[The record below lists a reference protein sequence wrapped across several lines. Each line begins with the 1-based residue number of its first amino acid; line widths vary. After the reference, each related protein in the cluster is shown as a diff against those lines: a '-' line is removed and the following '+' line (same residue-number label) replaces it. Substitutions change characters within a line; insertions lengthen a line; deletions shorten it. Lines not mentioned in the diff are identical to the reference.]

1 MSNQSGPNPPEHDP
15 ADDAATTRP
24 LPPTPDGDESV
35 PPTTPLPPTPDGD
48 ESVPPTTPLPRT
60 PDGGES
66 VPPTTPLPPA
76 PAAAADAGTPAAPPA
91 GDAPATSAEEP
102 VSFAKPDGA
111 TTPPAAPAAPSPSAP
126 PAAQEQ
132 PGQPPYGAPQ
142 SPYAPGGQA
151 PYGQPGQPYGQQGQ
165 PYGQP
170 GQPPYGA
177 PAAPTD
183 NLAIASFATSTGG
196 LILTGGL
203 VSAVGLVLGIVSL
216 RRIKRTGA
224 GGRPWAIAGVA
235 IGAFGVLAFIV
246 GVIVVIGLV
255 IAAANSDEFTS
266 TLEELDE
273 IEQLETPA
281 PTADELVD
289 GYYELRDDVAVGDCI
304 ESYPLQ
310 YDLGDAVVLP
320 CSDLHDT
327 EIVAQIELA
336 EPIFDESADQ
346 AYTDAIDACGLQIEA
361 AAPGLVDA
369 YGSPEV
375 YYPHPSDFD
384 SPGGSTAFC
393 TFTSYMTDLTG
404 SIVAGDLL
412 VDGQAVGS

>member
-15 ADDAATTRP
+15 ADDTATTRP

-35 PPTTPLPPTPDGD
+35 PPTAPLPGT
-48 ESVPPTTPLPRT
+48 S
-60 PDGGES
+60 
-66 VPPTTPLPPA
+66 A
-76 PAAAADAGTPAAPPA
+76 PAAPADTPAAPPA
-91 GDAPATSAEEP
+91 GGASAAAAEEP
-102 VSFAKPDGA
+102 VSFAKPGGA
-111 TTPPAAPAAPSPSAP
+111 TTPPVEPVEPAAPSAP
-126 PAAQEQ
+126 EPQ
-132 PGQPPYGAPQ
+132 GQPPYGAPQ
-142 SPYAPGGQA
+142 SPYASAGPAPAGQP
-151 PYGQPGQPYGQQGQ
+151 PYGQPGQPYGQPGQ

-196 LILTGGL
+196 LLLTGGL

-235 IGAFGVLAFIV
+235 IGAFGVLTFIV
-246 GVIVVIGLV
+246 GLIVVIGLI

-266 TLEELDE
+266 TLEDLDE
-273 IEQLETPA
+273 IEQLQTPA
-281 PTADELVD
+281 PTADELGD

-304 ESYPLQ
+304 EAYPLQ

-320 CSDLHDT
+320 CSELHDT
-327 EIVAQIELA
+327 EIVAQIQLA
-336 EPIFDESADQ
+336 EPIFDESEDQ
-346 AYTDAIDACGLQIEA
+346 AYVDAIDACGLQIEA

-384 SPGGSTAFC
+384 APGGSTAFC